1 MTVERKISFKQCKCN
16 LNGINHEEAIK
27 YNNKEINRLR
37 WSETFEIVR
46 PAVIALMEENISI
59 TKCMDMDTSVL
70 ELLLKD
76 FREIS
81 PIRRSSQLGLRKVHP
96 DVLGNIKNKGA
107 KRNPRELSKEKQ
119 RKRQKEKR
127 REEEVTKKSIVE
139 LKKKIKK
146 IQGITDDWRGKRH
159 ISKVEFLKKLQKQLD
174 ILEDKL
180 EKYQNDKNDYL
191 DL

>member
-46 PAVIALMEENISI
+46 PAVIVLMEENISI
-59 TKCMDMDTSVL
+59 TKCMDMDTSAL

-119 RKRQKEKR
+119 RKLGFAM
-127 REEEVTKKSIVE
+127 REPLARIPAVFAVKPQIMSEALSPLKNRLSEGTALLSIAA
-139 LKKKIKK
+139 
-146 IQGITDDWRGKRH
+146 GIPVR
-159 ISKVEFLKKLQKQLD
+159 SLQRY
-174 ILEDKL
+174 ILGPESL
-180 EKYQNDKNDYL
+180 LHAIHQSNR
-191 DL
+191 